1 MSNFTFKHPS
11 DLYSVFHMTIRII
24 FYNVKCQSSTEHVL
38 IAFTVPRLKFKLHSV
53 GFKVLYILALYLSH
67 FLPIIIPSLTVLQ
80 PLWSVFYS
88 SNIPRSFFFFFRAC
102 TLEVQ
107 DCGVFFA
114 IQFSAQ
120 ISPASQGCLDH
131 LEHPL

>member
-11 DLYSVFHMTIRII
+11 DVYSVFHMTIRII

-88 SNIPRSFFFFFRAC
+88 SNIPRSFFFS
-102 TLEVQ
+102 LEPVHWKFKI
-107 DCGVFFA
+107 VEY
-114 IQFSAQ
+114 FSPFN
-120 ISPASQGCLDH
+120 SLLKYH
-131 LEHPL
+131 LLLRVV